1 MVAALTLDGV
11 SKRYGGFQAVSDLSF
26 EVEKGTICGFLGP
39 NGAGKTSTLRMILGL
54 QPATSGRIEILGAD
68 DGRKVRDRIGFLPE
82 ERGLYKKMTP
92 VDAIAF
98 FGGLKGLPAS
108 EGRKRAR
115 EMLTQM
121 GLGDAQKKKMKELSK
136 GMAQKV
142 QLIASVVHRP
152 EFVIL
157 DEPFSGLDP
166 MNQQGLEAMIRAL
179 AADGATVLFST
190 HVMQH
195 AERLCDKVV
204 LLARGKKAFE
214 GTVDEARATSPRF
227 LELEGALDVAA
238 VSALPGVSG
247 VEILAE
253 HDGARTLRAGLA
265 QGAGGQ
271 EALKSAFL
279 TGLDVRR
286 FQIKEPTLHDA
297 FIALTG
303 DHPDEDQSVARD
315 GARDALKAEAAR

>member
-1 MVAALTLDGV
+1 MTAALTLQGV
-11 SKRYGGFQAVSDLSF
+11 NKRYGGFHAVRDLSF
-26 EVEKGTICGFLGP
+26 EVAKGSICGFLGP
-39 NGAGKTSTLRMILGL
+39 NGAGKTSTIRMILGL

-92 VDAIAF
+92 VEAIAF
-98 FGGLKGLPAS
+98 FGALKGLPLG
-108 EGRKRAR
+108 EGRRRAR
-115 EMLTQM
+115 EMLEQQ
-121 GLGDAQKKKMKELSK
+121 GLGGASRKKMKELSK

-166 MNQQGLEAMIRAL
+166 VNQQGLEQMIRGL

-204 LLARGKKAFE
+204 LLARGRKAFE
-214 GTVDEARATSPRF
+214 GTVEEARATSHRF
-227 LELEGALDVAA
+227 LELEGAIAPAQAA
-238 VSALPGVSG
+238 GLPGVSG
-247 VEILAE
+247 VEVVSE
-253 HDGARTLRAGLA
+253 QDGVRVLKAALGP
-265 QGAGGQ
+265 GGRGQ
-271 EALKSAFL
+271 DALKAAFL
-279 TGLDVRR
+279 GGLDVRR
-286 FQIKEPTLHDA
+286 FDLREPSLHEA
-297 FIALTG
+297 FINLTG
-303 DHPDEDQSVARD
+303 DNPDQDQSVKPA
-315 GARDALKAEAAR
+315 GQEAAR

>member
-1 MVAALTLDGV
+1 MAALTLEGV
-11 SKRYGGFQAVSDLSF
+11 SKRYGDFQAVRDLSF
-26 EVEKGTICGFLGP
+26 QVEKGRICGFLGP

-98 FGGLKGLPAS
+98 FGALKGVQVG
-108 EGRKRAR
+108 EGRRRAR
-115 EMLTQM
+115 DLLTAQ
-121 GLGDAQKKKMKELSK
+121 GLGEAKSKKMKDLSK

-142 QLIASVVHRP
+142 QLIASVMHRP

-166 MNQQGLEAMIRAL
+166 VNQQGLEDMIRGL

-195 AERLCDKVV
+195 AERLCDTVV
-204 LLARGKKAFE
+204 LLARGRKAFE
-214 GTVDEARATSPRF
+214 GTVTEARATSPRL
-227 LELEGALDVAA
+227 LELEGDIDAAA
-238 VSALPGVSG
+238 VGGLPGVTA
-247 VEILAE
+247 VETAGGLDGERVLKATLAP
-253 HDGARTLRAGLA
+253 
-265 QGAGGQ
+265 GAGGQ
-271 EALKSAFL
+271 AALKAAFL
-279 TGLDVRR
+279 SGLDVRR
-286 FQIKEPTLHDA
+286 FELREPTLHDA

-303 DHPDEDQSVARD
+303 DDPDQDQTAILGSTAPETVR
-315 GARDALKAEAAR
+315 